1 MIRKCWLVV
10 LALLLF
16 ASPVKANEAGEF
28 PPGWLPIS
36 RLDDTPAWRDF
47 RAIDDKIHLYLPH
60 DDKPVRGVFVCF
72 VFHSGDPRE
81 LAQLWNFAL
90 VTVPWPFEYDLGQND
105 KRNGR
110 FKVGHPVGDTSL
122 LLRYLEH
129 AARETKHL
137 ELATVPL
144 VGWVGQ
150 NGSHICA
157 DLYQRAPERVLA
169 WSDAF
174 ADRIDKYPELTKQV
188 PFAYAW
194 EFTKREEQERVAA
207 RTAALPGIADRHTP
221 ALDFK
226 CRANTYGFDHG
237 IYSKF
242 NFFMA
247 YIDRCIA
254 LRMPD
259 EMPPPGEPVKLKPLR
274 LEMGW
279 AGDYNA
285 IGQWNAIAP
294 QAEAKGMVAPV
305 WLPDEYAAWMW
316 RSYHS
321 AKPDIKLT
329 SPVVEYRKK
338 DGKWGGPECG
348 LGYGGTL
355 AADAPLTFAAETAGD
370 YAQIEFHD
378 GDRIVA
384 TAKQLPWQAGD
395 VKLSPG
401 LHALFAVGVKA
412 DGTRQASRPAFVIVQ

>member
-1 MIRKCWLVV
+1 
-10 LALLLF
+10 
-16 ASPVKANEAGEF
+16 
-28 PPGWLPIS
+28 
-36 RLDDTPAWRDF
+36 
-47 RAIDDKIHLYLPH
+47 
-60 DDKPVRGVFVCF
+60 
-72 VFHSGDPRE
+72 
-81 LAQLWNFAL
+81 
-90 VTVPWPFEYDLGQND
+90 
-105 KRNGR
+105 
-110 FKVGHPVGDTSL
+110 
-122 LLRYLEH
+122 
-129 AARETKHL
+129 
-137 ELATVPL
+137 
-144 VGWVGQ
+144 
-150 NGSHICA
+150 
-157 DLYQRAPERVLA
+157 
-169 WSDAF
+169 
-174 ADRIDKYPELTKQV
+174 V

-259 EMPPPGEPVKLKPLR
+259 EMPTPGEPVKLKPLR

-279 AGDYNA
+279 AGDYSA

-294 QAEAKGMVAPV
+294 QAEAKGMVTPV

-329 SPVVEYRKK
+329 SPVVEYRQK

-355 AADAPLTFAAETAGD
+355 AADAPLKFAAEAAGE

-384 TAKQLPWQAGD
+384 TAKQSPWQAAD

-412 DGTRQASRPAFVIVQ
+412 DGTRQASRPAFVIVD